1 MSISSAKY
9 TQYFEFIPDFEIPDD
24 EDLIYPNYYFVGDE
38 GDLEA
43 PEQKGLLRTA
53 FDMGEQIFK
62 LFGMMTYFILL
73 IFVMLLTIEPYCV
86 QITKWCWSVL
96 IFVFGI
102 IWWPL
107 YTVCELF
114 LSKIEG

>member
-1 MSISSAKY
+1 MSIRSATY
-9 TQYFEFIPDFEIPDD
+9 AQYFEFTPDFGIPDD
-24 EDLIYPNYYFVGDE
+24 GDLIHPNYYFVGDE
-38 GDLEA
+38 GDLEV
-43 PEQKGLLRTA
+43 PEQKRLLRTT

-62 LFGMMTYFILL
+62 LFEMTIDFIML
-73 IFVMLLTIEPYCV
+73 IFIMLLTIEPYCV
-86 QITKWCWSVL
+86 QTTNWCWSVL